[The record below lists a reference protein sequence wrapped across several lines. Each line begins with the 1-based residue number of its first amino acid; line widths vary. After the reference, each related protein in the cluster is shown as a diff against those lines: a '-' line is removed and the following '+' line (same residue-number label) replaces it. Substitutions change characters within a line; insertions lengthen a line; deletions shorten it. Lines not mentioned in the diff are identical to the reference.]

1 MIAILGDEAGHVEL
15 CDEIIEIMAGL
26 QDHITATTAIATI
39 GTALGHKCL
48 PPKGHTTVPPVTGSG
63 VYFYLIDKHGVM
75 IPWPIKKARH
85 ITSP

>member
-1 MIAILGDEAGHVEL
+1 M
-15 CDEIIEIMAGL
+15 CDEIIEIVAGL
-26 QDHITATTAIATI
+26 QGHITATTAIATI
-39 GTALGHKCL
+39 GTALGYKCL
-48 PPKGHTTVPPVTGSG
+48 TPKGHATAATMTGSG